1 MTSKDR
7 VLSATRRQKGDR
19 PAFQLMGFY
28 EDESLEKMQRHLGV
42 DDAEQVWDTLGID
55 VRCVYA
61 PWLNAPKHVT
71 DIWDGGGVPYGEL
84 AHTRPLHDA
93 ETIADVEAFPWPQP
107 DWVDASRFEPQRREH
122 LSRHFVTLSSGPVWC
137 QLARLMSMEPLLIQ
151 HEA

>member
-61 PWLNAPKHVT
+61 PW
-71 DIWDGGGVPYGEL
+71 
-84 AHTRPLHDA
+84 
-93 ETIADVEAFPWPQP
+93 
-107 DWVDASRFEPQRREH
+107 
-122 LSRHFVTLSSGPVWC
+122 
-137 QLARLMSMEPLLIQ
+137 
-151 HEA
+151 